1 MKVYDGGGSPGEHD
15 NIYALMEAEAL
26 ARGETVQHDPPDG
39 RLVRSLKDVFWGLVT
54 VAIVAGVVF
63 LAGGNLAT
71 IVAAAVATV
80 IALVV
85 VAVWRVRRSGGR
97 IPQPGE

>member
-1 MKVYDGGGSPGEHD
+1 VHDWGGAPGDHD
-15 NIYALMEAEAL
+15 NIYAMMEAEAL
-26 ARGETVQHDPPDG
+26 ARGDTVHHDPPDG
-39 RLVRSLKDVFWGLVT
+39 RLVRSIKDVYWSLVT
-54 VAIVAGVVF
+54 VAIVAAVVW
-63 LAGGNLAT
+63 LVGGNLAT

-85 VAVWRVRRSGGR
+85 VAVWRVRRSRGR